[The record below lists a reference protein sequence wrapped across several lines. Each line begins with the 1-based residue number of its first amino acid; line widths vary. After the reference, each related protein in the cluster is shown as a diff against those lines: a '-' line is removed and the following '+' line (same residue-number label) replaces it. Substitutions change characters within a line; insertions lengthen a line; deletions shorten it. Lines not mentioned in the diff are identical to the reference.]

1 MAGDED
7 GGGFVFSFVNLREVN
22 GMGWNG
28 NGIIPLGL
36 TILFRPWPS
45 AWTVPGRQAER

>member
-28 NGIIPLGL
+28 MELY
-36 TILFRPWPS
+36 PW
-45 AWTVPGRQAER
+45 G